1 MMEPWNL
8 HFTKAFICTRYSK
21 DPVQDTILGPL
32 ENYHSVHTFE
42 VLARHCEILW
52 DTVRP
57 RKTLQDTSRTHLN
70 HSTTLT
76 HGICLY
82 VDNFATLSLG
92 LHVLLATV
100 GTQCN
105 TREPRFF
112 NVPRFHWSQ
121 PQDGGVT
128 SELELGQHV
137 NTHKAANQ
145 SQSQHVSTQ
154 FATNVWTSKT
164 IEKATRNM
172 FRHFGLSNKQRLSL
186 SVYVLQAV

>member
-1 MMEPWNL
+1 MEFAFYQGVYLHKVLRRPSARYYPWTL
-8 HFTKAFICTRYSK
+8 GKLSFCTYS
-21 DPVQDTILGPL
+21 LW
-32 ENYHSVHTFE
+32 FE
-42 VLARHCEILW
+42 VLVRHCEILW

-76 HGICLY
+76 HGICL
-82 VDNFATLSLG
+82 LWQLCHS
-92 LHVLLATV
+92 
-100 GTQCN
+100 
-105 TREPRFF
+105 
-112 NVPRFHWSQ
+112 VPRPSCAARNCWHPMQHERTPVLRCSKVHWSQ

-154 FATNVWTSKT
+154 CATNVWTS
-164 IEKATRNM
+164 TRNM
-172 FRHFGLSNKQRLSL
+172 FRHFGISNKQRLSL
-186 SVYVLQAV
+186 GVYVGL